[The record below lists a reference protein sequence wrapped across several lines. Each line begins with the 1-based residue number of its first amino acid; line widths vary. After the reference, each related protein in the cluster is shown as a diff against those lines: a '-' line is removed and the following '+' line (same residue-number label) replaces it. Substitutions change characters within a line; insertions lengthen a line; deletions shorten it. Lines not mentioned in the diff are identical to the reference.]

1 VLGTPLYMSPEQ
13 ALGRRVDGRSDLWSV
28 GAVLYQALSGRAPFA
43 GDSFQ
48 ALVVSIATDDHVPL
62 SVARPALPVRLV
74 AVVER
79 ALQKDVEQR
88 WQSAAEM
95 AQALQ
100 LALVH
105 GQRARAAQAQEQ
117 RAAAPALPG
126 EPVRFSHAPWL
137 LAALTLALVA
147 IGGAVWAA
155 APAWRSAGG
164 RVTASDERATVTR
177 AADPPPKRATDP
189 IEPSPAQPT
198 EPAATPANAAEPA
211 ASAATALIATSPSSA
226 PRSAVLPSAP
236 APTAL
241 GEGALSDVLTRHESE
256 LQRCYEEAVI
266 AVLMQAGASA
276 PGEIG
281 PLRLDVE
288 LDVSPEG
295 AVERVELQ
303 GDANPEMK
311 RCATQAMTAWR
322 FPNSAGPSQVRF
334 PVIFQ
339 PNIVQ
344 R

>member
-1 VLGTPLYMSPEQ
+1 
-13 ALGRRVDGRSDLWSV
+13 
-28 GAVLYQALSGRAPFA
+28 
-43 GDSFQ
+43 
-48 ALVVSIATDDHVPL
+48 
-62 SVARPALPVRLV
+62 VRLV

-105 GQRARAAQAQEQ
+105 GQRARATQAQEQ
-117 RAAAPALPG
+117 RAAAAALPG

-137 LAALTLALVA
+137 LAAATLALVA

-155 APAWRSAGG
+155 APGLRSAGG
-164 RVTASDERATVTR
+164 RVTAADDHATAAR
-177 AADPPPKRATDP
+177 AADPPPKRATEP
-189 IEPSPAQPT
+189 TEPSPAQPT
-198 EPAATPANAAEPA
+198 KAAPANAPAAAPASAPEPA
-211 ASAATALIATSPSSA
+211 TSAATTLTATSPSAA
-226 PRSAVLPSAP
+226 PPSTVMPA
-236 APTAL
+236 APTPAAL
-241 GEGALSDVLTRHESE
+241 GADALSDVLKHHESE

-266 AVLMQAGASA
+266 ATLMQPGASA

-288 LDVSPEG
+288 LDISPEG
-295 AVERVELQ
+295 AVERVDLQ